1 MYSLVEV
8 MRENRVYSRVVVG
21 PSVFLSSGDAYV
33 GELLELSQGCQG
45 PFQGS
50 RGKVG
55 FLSRHHSG
63 KRPHHSLRR
72 ESPGFYRV
80 AAGNLRFLSSYD
92 GDLWDL
98 LVLPQE
104 SEFSTRVARGLLGFL
119 SIRCRVLGPHL
130 ELRPQP
136 QISSSGLTWFSGF
149 LWGVRP
155 RLVWRYASPHSSR
168 ALTVVS
174 GFLSS

>member
-1 MYSLVEV
+1 M
-8 MRENRVYSRVVVG
+8 
-21 PSVFLSSGDAYV
+21 FFSSGDVYV
-33 GELLELSQGCQG
+33 GELLKFHQGCQG

-72 ESPGFYRV
+72 ESPGFSRV

-92 GDLWDL
+92 GDLWDP

-130 ELRPQP
+130 ELRPEP
-136 QISSSGLTWFSGF
+136 QVSLQCLSGS
-149 LWGVRP
+149 WGSYGVSKGHQ
-155 RLVWRYASPHSSR
+155 ASSR
-168 ALTVVS
+168 VETCKS
-174 GFLSS
+174 TSLSSCNSSVQLPVELT